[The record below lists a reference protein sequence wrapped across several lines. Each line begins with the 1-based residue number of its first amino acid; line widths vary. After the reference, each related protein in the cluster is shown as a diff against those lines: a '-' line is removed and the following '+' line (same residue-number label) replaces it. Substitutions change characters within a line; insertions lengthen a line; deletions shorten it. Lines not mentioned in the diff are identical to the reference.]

1 MDRDIIDVA
10 LGLGMWVF
18 GGYVRDVVI
27 RKQATFTDI
36 DICCPNGSIPGD
48 FFRILSNRWG
58 ISRVHTSVLRS
69 KYGVMSKK
77 IKRVLSCRVD
87 DRIDL
92 DIVVF
97 DGSLRD
103 WKRDQTTDFSCN
115 LFYISREV
123 ELGLRYVPKM
133 FIYRANPMRI
143 IKELTEQGIFFR
155 IWNSSEPALIWRIVR
170 RALALVEKGFTLR
183 GELVTDLMY
192 LGLSGHSTM
201 REMCERDIASIHR
214 VQAERVVD
222 ELKDLNVTI
231 RGRIQGLLYRDTI
244 FEPSEESNV
253 SDMS

>member
-27 RKQATFTDI
+27 RKQTTFTDI

-214 VQAERVVD
+214 IQAERVVD
-222 ELKDLNVTI
+222 ELKDINVTI

>member
-27 RKQATFTDI
+27 RKQTTFTDI
-36 DICCPNGSIPGD
+36 DICCPNGSIPAD
-48 FFRILSNRWG
+48 FFRILSTRWG
-58 ISRVHTSVLRS
+58 ISRVHTSVHRS

-87 DRIDL
+87 DRINL

-103 WKRDQTTDFSCN
+103 WKRDETTDFSCN

-123 ELGLRYVPKM
+123 QLGIRYVPRM
-133 FIYRANPMRI
+133 FMYKANPMRT

-155 IWNSSEPALIWRIVR
+155 IWNSFEPALIWKIIR
-170 RALALVEKGFTLR
+170 RALVLVEKGFTLR

-201 REMCERDIASIHR
+201 RDMCERDIASIHHI
-214 VQAERVVD
+214 QAERVVA

-231 RGRIQGLLYRDTI
+231 RSRIENLLRRDTI
-244 FEPSEESNV
+244 FEPTEESNV
-253 SDMS
+253 SDVT

>member
-27 RKQATFTDI
+27 RKQMTFTDI

-48 FFRILSNRWG
+48 FFRILSTRWG
-58 ISRVHTSVLRS
+58 ISRVHTSLLRS

-133 FIYRANPMRI
+133 FIYRSNPMRT

-170 RALALVEKGFTLR
+170 RALALVEKGLTLR

-214 VQAERVVD
+214 IQAERVVD
-222 ELKDLNVTI
+222 ELRDLNVTI
-231 RGRIQGLLYRDTI
+231 RGRIQGLLYRDSI
-244 FEPSEESNV
+244 FEPSGESNV

>member
-1 MDRDIIDVA
+1 MDRDIIDIA

-27 RKQATFTDI
+27 RKQTTFTDI
-36 DICCPNGSIPGD
+36 DICCPSGSIPGD
-48 FFRILSNRWG
+48 FFRILSTRWG
-58 ISRVHTSVLRS
+58 ISKVHTSLLRS

-77 IKRVLSCRVD
+77 IKRVLSCRVE

-123 ELGLRYVPKM
+123 QLGLRYVPRM
-133 FIYRANPMRI
+133 FIYGANPMRK

-155 IWNSSEPALIWRIVR
+155 IWNSSEPALIWRIIR
-170 RALALVEKGFTLR
+170 RALVLVEKGFTLR

-201 REMCERDIASIHR
+201 RDMCQRDIASIHR
-214 VQAERVVD
+214 IQAERVVD
-222 ELKDLNVTI
+222 ELKDLNVSIRTRIETLLRRETI
-231 RGRIQGLLYRDTI
+231 L
-244 FEPSEESNV
+244 ESAEESDV
-253 SDMS
+253 SDVA

>member
-27 RKQATFTDI
+27 RKQTTFTDI

-133 FIYRANPMRI
+133 FIYRANPMRT

-214 VQAERVVD
+214 IQAERVVD
-222 ELKDLNVTI
+222 ELRDLNVTI

-244 FEPSEESNV
+244 FEPSEESNI